1 MVSFLIGLAIAAA
14 TAASESAVV
23 TAVVTGAAGA
33 AGAYG
38 AKEVIRAAGGKADR
52 GGRVHTRPKRR
63 GSHKGGRK
71 KTGRGKPKGKQKRQ
85 PCRCR

>member
-1 MVSFLIGLAIAAA
+1 MIENKDFDFTGRRVL
-14 TAASESAVV
+14 
-23 TAVVTGAAGA
+23 VTGAAGA

-71 KTGRGKPKGKQKRQ
+71 KTGRGKPKGKQKRK